1 MHFVYIDNML
11 FCVSNISL
19 VTPPSIEYSNFLRTF
34 WHWHMYSNY
43 NLWRISKFNMCL
55 GQFSDMFNCRNRTW
69 TRLIPN
75 IVSFHFAWSVKCNKP
90 KTQSNMTWTYFKLEP
105 KRRVMW
111 ATHYVTWYPFFN
123 GTRMI
128 SKCVFFYQQLC
139 MYSVVP
145 YVWVTAHAHS
155 NVAYYT
161 LRKVLYSF
169 SPNYIAKLHFYF

>member
-90 KTQSNMTWTYFKLEP
+90 KTQSNMTWIYFKLEP

-128 SKCVFFYQQLC
+128 SKCVFFINNCACTLLC
-139 MYSVVP
+139 H
-145 YVWVTAHAHS
+145 TCE
-155 NVAYYT
+155 
-161 LRKVLYSF
+161 L
-169 SPNYIAKLHFYF
+169 LHMLTQM